1 MPVFNM
7 IRLAFL
13 LAFMM
18 KQKPLKIDLL
28 LPHKERFT
36 AKNAGAVSTVVRDL
50 VSHAKDNA
58 QYRIFGTAIDAPLLQ
73 DEFHPVTCR
82 KSLFSSQNKAF
93 AKAYL
98 AHLKKSDTAP
108 DIVEVHGRC
117 QVANLIASARP
128 DLKIILYLHN
138 DPRGMK
144 GAKSRAEREALAH
157 KLSGLISVSH
167 YIESCF
173 FDGLKTPEDYNLS
186 SLVNWLGVE
195 RRLTSQPKRKK
206 QILMAGRM
214 VPEKGFL
221 ETAKALATILP
232 KHPEWCVQI
241 AGGRSFTSTDLSAY
255 EKDLRNVLSPLG
267 EQVKFLGHIPFDEV
281 RHLQETSEICIVPSL
296 WQEPGG
302 TAVLEAMAAGSA
314 LITTNRGG
322 LPEVATGRAVILD
335 DLSPSSFGKAIQDL
349 IRNDDKRR
357 ALQDAVWHDYPFS
370 ATIMAQKAASFR
382 ETI

>member
-1 MPVFNM
+1 
-7 IRLAFL
+7 
-13 LAFMM
+13 MM
-18 KQKPLKIDLL
+18 TQKPLKIDLL

-50 VSHAKDNA
+50 VHHACDEA
-58 QYRIFGTAIDAPLLQ
+58 CYRVFGTAVDEPLLQ
-73 DEFHPVTCR
+73 DEFQPVALK
-82 KSLFSSQNKAF
+82 KSIFSSQNKAF

-98 AHLKKSDTAP
+98 AHLKKTDTAP

-117 QVANLIASARP
+117 QVADIIASARP

-138 DPRGMK
+138 DPRDMK
-144 GAKSRAEREALAH
+144 GAKSRTEREALAH
-157 KLSGLISVSH
+157 KLTALICVSH

-173 FDGLKTPEDYNLS
+173 FDGLKSPKHYSLA

-221 ETAKALATILP
+221 ETATALASILP
-232 KHPEWCVQI
+232 NHPDWCVHI
-241 AGGRSFTSTDLSAY
+241 AGGRNFTNTDLSDY
-255 EKDLRNVLSPLG
+255 EKKLRDVLAPIG
-267 EQVKFLGHIPFDEV
+267 AQARFLGHIPFDEV

-322 LPEVATGRAVILD
+322 LPEVATNRAIILS
-335 DLSPSSFGKAIQDL
+335 DLSPAGFASAIQDL
-349 IRNDDKRR
+349 ITNDDKRR
-357 ALQDAVWHDYPFS
+357 ALQETVWHDYPFS
-370 ATIMAQKAASFR
+370 AAIMAQKTDSFR
-382 ETI
+382 AMI